1 MGMQIERWA
10 ARAVTGSSECARGV
24 AGVALN
30 WSVASTAATCESSV
44 VTYSYNYC
52 WSACCLHGPSRLEKR
67 AAHVGSVYSFFF
79 AGYHRTTTRLQRGPP
94 QRDPP
99 SYAADLHSPLLQQP
113 RHRSTDLDPPHRA
126 PERGKSHTR
135 TTGGREHDDGGAPP
149 WNCNELHRRRGWRRR
164 AGVWVSLFIFT

>member
-1 MGMQIERWA
+1 MRAWRGRCGAELVRRFDGCDLRVLRGDVLVQLLLVRLLS
-10 ARAVTGSSECARGV
+10 AR
-24 AGVALN
+24 
-30 WSVASTAATCESSV
+30 SVQV
-44 VTYSYNYC
+44 
-52 WSACCLHGPSRLEKR
+52 EKR